1 MATSTP
7 SPQPTSVVTVAPLPK
22 ALTRQVGQG
31 GYLESYTLGLVL
43 VVAAVLTA
51 VGWIASAVA
60 RRRRGRRLVPRV
72 PVAVV
77 ATMNSLLILVL
88 LIAGALVLV
97 NNYVGYVPTLG
108 ALLQPPGT
116 TSGSR
121 AVRQATDADRSRVL
135 RLSIPSRQDGV
146 TKGTTYVYL
155 PPGYDQPANANTRYP
170 VVYLI
175 HGYPGRA
182 QDWFT
187 AGELKSTMDLLLRES
202 YIGPMIVVSPTAST
216 GYLNDD
222 ECLNAPG
229 HFALESYLTFRVVDA
244 IDHTFRTYP
253 DRSHRAIGGMSSGGF
268 CALNIG
274 LHHLHRFS
282 VILASEP
289 YGDPGLHPLK
299 RVLGGSWALWRANSP
314 SFYIPRWHFT
324 EPVASFLDSGG
335 FDPATATQALQ
346 IAQQLARRGEAAS
359 YRPAPHMHHTWRE
372 ARAALPYALIF
383 AWQHFGVMPDGGSDR
398 ADAAQFLRLL
408 RYASTLPP
416 PPLVAD
422 ASPTA
427 GPRSPRPGTPTP
439 SASTSPTASEST
451 PSPSH
456 SPTGLL
462 PSG

>member
-1 MATSTP
+1 MATPTP
-7 SPQPTSVVTVAPLPK
+7 SPQPTTVVTVQPLPK
-22 ALTRQVGQG
+22 ELTRQVGQS
-31 GYLESYTLGLVL
+31 GYLESYTLGVVL
-43 VVAAVLTA
+43 VAAAVVT
-51 VGWIASAVA
+51 VGGWIGSAVA
-60 RRRRGRRLVPRV
+60 RRRRGRRLLPRL

-77 ATMNSLLILVL
+77 ATANSLLVLVL
-88 LIAGALVLV
+88 LLAGTLVLV

-116 TSGSR
+116 SAGSR
-121 AVRQATDADRSRVL
+121 AVRQAVDVDRSRVL
-135 RLSIPSRQDGV
+135 RLSIPDRPDGV
-146 TKGTTYVYL
+146 TTGTTYVYL
-155 PPGYDQPANANTRYP
+155 PPGYDQPANASTRYP

-187 AGELKSTMDLLLRES
+187 AGELKSTMDVLIREN
-202 YIGPMIVVSPTAST
+202 YVGPMIVVSPTAST

-229 HFALESYLTFRVVDA
+229 HFALENYLTFRVVEA

-289 YGDPGLHPLK
+289 YGDPGLHPVK

-314 SFYIPRWHFT
+314 SFYIPRWHFY

-335 FDPATATQALQ
+335 SDHVTATQALRL
-346 IAQQLARRGEAAS
+346 AQELAQRGQASS
-359 YRPAPHMHHTWRE
+359 YRPALHMHHTWRE

-383 AWQHFGVMPDGGSDR
+383 AWQHLGVMPDGGSDR
-398 ADAAQFLRLL
+398 ADAAQFARLL

-416 PPLVAD
+416 PALVARENPT
-422 ASPTA
+422 ASPS
-427 GPRSPRPGTPTP
+427 SPV
-439 SASTSPTASEST
+439 PTASESSGSAS
-451 PSPSH
+451 PSPSG
-456 SPTGLL
+456 STPSSSQSPSGILPTG
-462 PSG
+462 